1 MGTSVLQV
9 FDVQGKY
16 LGKVEF
22 RDGTSLNDA
31 VLMKFGKAGVYM
43 VKRDGKVKMLSVT
56 R

>member
-16 LGKVEF
+16 LGKVES

-31 VLMKFGKAGVYM
+31 VFMKFGKTGVYM